1 MKFPQDYPYQ
11 PPTVRFST
19 KMWHP
24 NIYEVISFIKIKFFF
39 KYKNK
44 YIEWRRLYFNITST
58 S

>member
-24 NIYEVISFIKIKFFF
+24 NIYEVKKNMFCNFKRKLIFFF
-39 KYKNK
+39 
-44 YIEWRRLYFNITST
+44 
-58 S
+58 